1 MIPTTET
8 RPWGAF
14 SVIDDAPGFK
24 VKRISVRPG
33 QRLSLQYHHFRAE
46 TWMVAAGTAT
56 VTVGERTTDLVI
68 GQTIHI
74 PVGVQHR
81 LANNAQST
89 LELIELQFGE
99 RLEEADIVRLEDSYG
114 RVR

>member
-1 MIPTTET
+1 MTPMTET
-8 RPWGAF
+8 RPWGTF
-14 SVIDDAPGFK
+14 SVIDEAADFK

-33 QRLSLQYHHFRAE
+33 QRLSLQFHHFRAE
-46 TWMVAAGTAT
+46 TWMVAAGCAT
-56 VTVGERTTDLVI
+56 VTVGDRTTDLSV

-81 LANNAQST
+81 LANNAQTT

-114 RVR
+114 RVQ